1 MKKILLSILCVS
13 LYACQESKPAE
24 PEVTQEEQAQKMA
37 AERFEALGKELDENP
52 SFKECEDIATKDEKL
67 KCFTGNLSKLYQ
79 EMLNSQKLA
88 IGDALSDTVKV
99 TLLINN
105 EGMIS
110 VKEVEMSE
118 KTKEL
123 LPSLEDLLRSETE
136 KFPPIIPAKKNQVN
150 VSSEFVLPLVIDVK

>member
-24 PEVTQEEQAQKMA
+24 PEVTQEEQEQKMA
-37 AERFEALGKELDENP
+37 AERFEALGKDLDENP
-52 SFKECEDIATKDEKL
+52 SIKEGEDIATKDEKL

-105 EGMIS
+105 EGIIS

-123 LPSLEDLLRSETE
+123 LPSLGELLMSETE
-136 KFPPIIPAKKNQVN
+136 NFPPIIPAKKNQVN

>member
-24 PEVTQEEQAQKMA
+24 PEVTQEEQEQKMA
-37 AERFEALGKELDENP
+37 AERFEALGKDLDENP

-105 EGMIS
+105 EGVIS

-123 LPSLEDLLRSETE
+123 LPSLDDLLSSETE

>member
-24 PEVTQEEQAQKMA
+24 PEVTQEEQEQKMA
-37 AERFEALGKELDENP
+37 AERFEALGKDLDENP

>member
-24 PEVTQEEQAQKMA
+24 PEVTQEEQEQKMA

-123 LPSLEDLLRSETE
+123 LPSLGELLMSETE
-136 KFPPIIPAKKNQVN
+136 NFPPIIPAKKNQVN

>member
-24 PEVTQEEQAQKMA
+24 PEVTQEEQEQKMA

-88 IGDALSDTVKV
+88 IGDAVSDTVKV

>member
-24 PEVTQEEQAQKMA
+24 PEVTQEEQEQKMA

>member
-24 PEVTQEEQAQKMA
+24 PEVTQEEQEQKMA

-67 KCFTGNLSKLYQ
+67 KCCTGNLSKLYQ

>member
-24 PEVTQEEQAQKMA
+24 PEVTQEEQEQKMA
-37 AERFEALGKELDENP
+37 AERFEALGRDLDENP

>member
-24 PEVTQEEQAQKMA
+24 PEVTQEEQEQKMA

-88 IGDALSDTVKV
+88 IGDVLSDTVKV

-105 EGMIS
+105 EGIIS

-123 LPSLEDLLRSETE
+123 LPSLGELLMSETE
-136 KFPPIIPAKKNQVN
+136 NFPPIIPAKKNQVN